1 MGSFDVISS
10 YHVIPA
16 AGTGVAPLADVV
28 QISGRVRLFHVW
40 VTGGAIGIRNLI
52 FRNGSSSAD
61 IILRIDSNFTNWPA
75 TDNNNPI
82 PGGGI
87 VFDGGMY
94 FDPQNG
100 ATATEIQT
108 ATFIYQVG

>member
-16 AGTGVAPLADVV
+16 AGTGDPPLADVV
-28 QISGRVRLFHVW
+28 EISGRVRLFHVW
-40 VTGGAIGIRNLI
+40 LSGAVLGTRTVE
-52 FRNGSSSAD
+52 FRNGSPTAD
-61 IILRIDSNFTNWPA
+61 ILLKFDFQFTRWP
-75 TDNNNPI
+75 TPDNNNPI

-87 VFDGGMY
+87 VFDNGMY
-94 FDPQNG
+94 FDPQNEASG
-100 ATATEIQT
+100 VLVET